1 MYLDLRVVGLS
12 AWSGKNKNRLKIRF
26 SIQQTSRLY
35 LARCTSHPCI
45 YYQSIISIF
54 LPKNQINVK
63 LLRIMRFS
71 LEFRL
76 FFHRYFCFLSYSSGF
91 CFYFFFV
98 SSEVIR
104 LNLDEPIR
112 YSLSNVKDQ
121 NRKFIQ
127 MTFKWSNKTE

>member
-91 CFYFFFV
+91 CFYFFFCF
-98 SSEVIR
+98 IR
-104 LNLDEPIR
+104 SDKVEFGRTNSLFSIHCKR
-112 YSLSNVKDQ
+112 SKSKIYSNDFQIV
-121 NRKFIQ
+121 
-127 MTFKWSNKTE
+127 E